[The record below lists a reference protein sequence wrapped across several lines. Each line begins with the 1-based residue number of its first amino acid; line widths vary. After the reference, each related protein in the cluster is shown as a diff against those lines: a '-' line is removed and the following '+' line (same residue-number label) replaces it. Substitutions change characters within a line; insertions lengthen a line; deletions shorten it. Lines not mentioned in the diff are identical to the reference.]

1 MSRISHD
8 AMVRAITQVE
18 AMDSHHKEELADE
31 IFRIQ
36 PHLFGSFLVQS
47 RLGVSLEKMEFL
59 LNILCISFQA
69 MKVSGLAWPLITE
82 DDLDRQSQR
91 FVAIVKFGYDLS
103 ESLRHQSMQH
113 YVADHPEKDL
123 LPSFRRIEQISGVHH
138 TLYHD
143 YEFSLVTAC
152 LYVTTRTS
160 FDTITGMAKRHTV
173 RDQR

>member
-8 AMVRAITQVE
+8 AMVQAITQVR
-18 AMDSHHKEELADE
+18 AMDSNQKEGLADE

-69 MKVSGLAWPLITE
+69 MKASGLAWPLITE

-123 LPSFRRIEQISGVHH
+123 LAYVQLETANWLKRIAPEETDKYVLLAVWNIVNCVAYVPLKSHKISAQG
-138 TLYHD
+138 
-143 YEFSLVTAC
+143 A
-152 LYVTTRTS
+152 
-160 FDTITGMAKRHTV
+160 
-173 RDQR
+173 Q

>member
-8 AMVRAITQVE
+8 AMVQAITQVR
-18 AMDSHHKEELADE
+18 AMDSNQKEGLAYE
-31 IFRIQ
+31 ITRIQ

-69 MKVSGLAWPLITE
+69 MKASGLAWPLITE

-123 LPSFRRIEQISGVHH
+123 LAYVQLETANWLKRIAPEETDKYVLLAVWNIVNCVAYVPLKSHKISAQG
-138 TLYHD
+138 
-143 YEFSLVTAC
+143 A
-152 LYVTTRTS
+152 
-160 FDTITGMAKRHTV
+160 
-173 RDQR
+173 Q